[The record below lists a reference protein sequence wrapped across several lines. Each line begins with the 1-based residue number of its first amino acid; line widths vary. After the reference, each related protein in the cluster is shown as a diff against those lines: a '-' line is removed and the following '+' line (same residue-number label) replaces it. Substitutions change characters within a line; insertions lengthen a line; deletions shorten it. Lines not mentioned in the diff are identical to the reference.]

1 MYGQDIAQLIFPDS
15 KDLEEFF
22 SDNEELDLH
31 ESLLKYGLS
40 TKKFLFLDY
49 KGEQYQEI
57 VNYILDYEF
66 NLQNEL
72 ASQEELE
79 ELGNFEYEYVPE
91 KIREA
96 NRILSQRGYGLFTY
110 PTSGDFYALFIARLE
125 NKTRLLEVEL
135 LADER
140 IPLKER
146 YIKYYS

>member
-1 MYGQDIAQLIFPDS
+1 M
-15 KDLEEFF
+15 
-22 SDNEELDLH
+22 
-31 ESLLKYGLS
+31 
-40 TKKFLFLDY
+40 
-49 KGEQYQEI
+49 EI

-96 NRILSQRGYGLFTY
+96 NRILSQRGFGLFTY

>member
-1 MYGQDIAQLIFPDS
+1 MYGQGIAQLIFPDS
-15 KDLEEFF
+15 KDLEEFI
-22 SDNEELDLH
+22 SDHEELDLH

-66 NLQNEL
+66 SLQNEL

-96 NRILSQRGYGLFTY
+96 NRILSQRGFGLFTY

>member
-1 MYGQDIAQLIFPDS
+1 MYGQGIAQLIFPDS
-15 KDLEEFF
+15 KDLEEFI
-22 SDNEELDLH
+22 SDHEELDLH

>member
-1 MYGQDIAQLIFPDS
+1 MYGQGIAQLIFPDS
-15 KDLEEFF
+15 KDLEEFI
-22 SDNEELDLH
+22 SDHEELDLH
-31 ESLLKYGLS
+31 ESLLKYGLT

>member
-1 MYGQDIAQLIFPDS
+1 MYGQGIAQLIFPDS
-15 KDLEEFF
+15 KDLEEFIR
-22 SDNEELDLH
+22 DHEELDLH

-79 ELGNFEYEYVPE
+79 VLGNFEYEYVPE

-110 PTSGDFYALFIARLE
+110 PTSGDFYALFIAQLE

-146 YIKYYS
+146 YIRYYS

>member
-1 MYGQDIAQLIFPDS
+1 MYGQGITQLIFPDS
-15 KDLEEFF
+15 KDLEKFIR
-22 SDNEELDLH
+22 DHEELDLH

-91 KIREA
+91 KIKEA

-110 PTSGDFYALFIARLE
+110 PTSGDFYALFIAQLE

>member
-1 MYGQDIAQLIFPDS
+1 MYGQGIAQLIFPDS

-22 SDNEELDLH
+22 SDHEELDLH